1 MNNDYLINKKPFYA
15 LLIFSFP
22 IIIGNLFQQLYTI
35 VDSAIVGRFVGET
48 ALAAVGASYALTNIF
63 VCVAVG
69 GSVGASVIVSHHF
82 GAKEYNKM
90 KLAIYT
96 AMIIFGI
103 LSILLA
109 VFGFFFSAAILR
121 FLGTPE
127 SAFTMAVLY
136 LKIYFIGLP
145 FLFMYNVIS
154 SMFNALGKSRFPLGF
169 LIFSS
174 LFNTIL
180 DILLVNKYHMG
191 VAGVA
196 WATVIAQGISMLL
209 SLAVFLKILH
219 SLCNEHSSLFN
230 QKEASSMIRVALPS
244 ILQQST
250 VSIGMMMV
258 QSVVNSFGAE
268 TLAGFSAAMRI
279 ESLCVVP
286 MSGIGNSISL
296 YTAQNIG
303 AKKRQRVLQGLHAAI
318 SIIVASAVLIF
329 VILEAYNRQI
339 IMLFLGN
346 NGSNLSI
353 STGRN
358 YLKFM
363 GIFFVLLGLKMA
375 IDGVLRGCGDMKVF
389 TIASM
394 VNLFIRVSIA
404 MIFAPKYG
412 IQIVWY
418 AVPCGWL
425 ANLIISGFRYRYHI
439 HKVEDIS

>member
-1 MNNDYLINKKPFYA
+1 
-15 LLIFSFP
+15 
-22 IIIGNLFQQLYTI
+22 
-35 VDSAIVGRFVGET
+35 
-48 ALAAVGASYALTNIF
+48 
-63 VCVAVG
+63 
-69 GSVGASVIVSHHF
+69 
-82 GAKEYNKM
+82 
-90 KLAIYT
+90 
-96 AMIIFGI
+96 
-103 LSILLA
+103 
-109 VFGFFFSAAILR
+109 
-121 FLGTPE
+121 
-127 SAFTMAVLY
+127 
-136 LKIYFIGLP
+136 
-145 FLFMYNVIS
+145 
-154 SMFNALGKSRFPLGF
+154 
-169 LIFSS
+169 
-174 LFNTIL
+174 
-180 DILLVNKYHMG
+180 
-191 VAGVA
+191 
-196 WATVIAQGISMLL
+196 
-209 SLAVFLKILH
+209 
-219 SLCNEHSSLFN
+219 
-230 QKEASSMIRVALPS
+230 
-244 ILQQST
+244 
-250 VSIGMMMV
+250 
-258 QSVVNSFGAE
+258 
-268 TLAGFSAAMRI
+268 MRI

-439 HKVEDIS
+439 HKVENIS